1 MASITQQIP
10 TLTGGISQ
18 QADEL
23 KVPGQVN
30 VADNV
35 LPDITH
41 GLTKRPGGKLI
52 ASLSDNS
59 TAALNSVEKG
69 RWFHYYRDEQEQYIG
84 QISRAGD
91 VNMWSCSEIW
101 QPNIYQTATVYHY
114 NSTNGNLT
122 IETPSAHGL
131 TTSDYVDVSFSDA
144 AYPSGK
150 YYITGL
156 VGGTGT
162 RFKIVLPTGLT
173 ATNTACSYGKRLFL
187 AGDSVPVE
195 YTSSISSQLTSYL
208 THANDEDIQTL
219 TVNDTTFFT
228 NRTKTVSMSSTKSP
242 ARENEIFI
250 ELDQIKYGAQYSLN
264 LFDTTTKTTVTT
276 ATRIRVD
283 RTRDSNNYCQ
293 SSNGEIPTHANRHTG
308 TVRCKKF
315 TVNGNDTT
323 VYKNKNNDENS
334 PNVGTNIFYVTG
346 GETLRDENPISLSGE
361 ASESNRYYDYIP
373 TIYKSD
379 GTTYSSTERAT
390 KKNLIFRLTTTG
402 QSTPVKGNTEASLEY
417 HTRYSTNFDFL
428 FGGSGW
434 AKGDYFMVFMKD
446 ALYKITIEEISTTQV
461 QGTIGGSAQGIIR
474 PDPTPFDSKTTVTAS
489 AILGDI
495 KTRLDATGVFS
506 EVSQIGNGLYV
517 KRAKNIDNNGAD
529 LNRFNA
535 TTPNTELMN
544 VVSGEVLTVDD
555 LPQQCK
561 HGMVIRVANS
571 QSEDDD
577 YFLRFFGD
585 SDLDGKGVWEECPK
599 PDVNIEY
606 DPATMPI
613 QLQRSNTGETF
624 ILNQVAYEQAQCGDT
639 DALEGTNPRAS
650 FVGSTIN
657 KMIFFRNRLCML
669 SNENVIMSRPGNFFN
684 FWAKTATTFS
694 NIDVIDVSCSSEWP
708 AIVYDAIQIN
718 AGLLIFTKNQQFMLT
733 TDSDLLNPST
743 VKINAL
749 ASYNFNEKTNPI
761 SLGTTIGFLDNANK
775 YSRFFEMS
783 NLLRE
788 GEPLVIEQSKVVSQ
802 LFARDL
808 KIVSNSRENSI
819 IFFSEEDNSTLY
831 GYRYFTSGNERA
843 LQSWFT
849 WTLTGTIRYHCMLD
863 DALFVVVKNGG
874 KDQLLRYSIKL
885 DDEGHY
891 VTDGSDYPIHLDNSY
906 KVPTGQSTYDP
917 NTKKTSF
924 PIPIGFC
931 NTTAEKAAF
940 DVDDQLNLGHYGT
953 MSFQANTNNF
963 EIDGNWSQGITS
975 TTLTDAGSGFTSAP
989 AVTVSGGGG
998 VNAAVTAAIDSGTGS
1013 ITSLTITD
1021 GGYNYTSTPT
1031 ITIGTAW
1038 QTNQAYTTGTQVVNN
1053 GKVYTCDQAGTS
1065 AASGSGPTGD
1075 GSDITDGTATWDKVG
1090 TQPTATATISG
1101 EFIIG
1106 YNFDMKVQ
1114 LPTLYRTFAS
1124 GTSYRSDTRSDLI
1137 IHRIKFSFGNV
1148 GVYSIN
1154 LKRSG
1159 KPDYTEVKEVNKAN
1173 TVESNSLTFVSDKI
1187 ETVPCYE
1194 RNEHL
1199 TVQISSKHPSP
1210 ATIVSYSWEGDYN
1223 KKSYS
1228 RV

>member
-1 MASITQQIP
+1 MASITQQVP

-59 TAALNSVEKG
+59 TTALNSVEKG

-122 IETPSAHGL
+122 IETSIAHGL
-131 TTSDYVDVSFSDA
+131 TTSDYVDVSFGDA
-144 AYPSGK
+144 GYPSGK
-150 YYITGL
+150 YSINL
-156 VGGTGT
+156 VQGT
-162 RFKIVLPTGLT
+162 RFRITLPTGLT

-264 LFDTTTKTTVTT
+264 LFDDGTTKTTVTT
-276 ATRIRVD
+276 VTRIRVD
-283 RTRDSNNYCQ
+283 RTRDSNNYCL
-293 SSNGEIPTHANRHTG
+293 SNNGEITTHANRHTG
-308 TVRCKKF
+308 TARCRKF
-315 TVNGNDTT
+315 TVDDGETT
-323 VYKNKNNDENS
+323 VHIDKNNDDNA

-346 GETLRDENPISLSGE
+346 GETLRDENPISLSTE

-379 GTTYSSTERAT
+379 GTTYSNTERAT

-402 QSTPVKGNTEASLEY
+402 QSTPIGSGSNLEY
-417 HTRYSTNFDFL
+417 RTRYSTNHDFL

-434 AKGDYFMVFMKD
+434 AKGDYFMIFMKD
-446 ALYKITIEEISTTQV
+446 ALYKVTIEETSTTQV
-461 QGTIGGSAQGIIR
+461 LGTIGGSAQGIIR
-474 PDPTPFDSKTTVTAS
+474 PEPTPFDSKTTVTAS
-489 AILGDI
+489 AILGAL
-495 KTRLDATGVFS
+495 KTKLDATGVFS

-517 KRAKNIDNNGAD
+517 KRNKNIVGGVDQNA
-529 LNRFNA
+529 FNA
-535 TTPNTELMN
+535 QTPNTELMN

-561 HGMVIRVANS
+561 HGMVVRVANS

-577 YFLRFFGD
+577 YFLKFFGD
-585 SDLDGKGVWEECPK
+585 SGLDGKGVWEECPK

-849 WTLTGTIRYHCMLD
+849 WTLTGAIRYHCMLD

-906 KVPTGQSTYDP
+906 KVPAGQSTYDP

-953 MSFQANTNNF
+953 MSFQANTTNF

-1065 AASGSGPTGD
+1065 AASGSGPTGN
-1075 GSDITDGTATWDKVG
+1075 GNDITDGTATWDKVG

-1106 YNFDMKVQ
+1106 YNFDMQVQ